1 MDLRKWFSRE
11 PIQDPRMVVA
21 RSDEAERF
29 LQSELVQNFFNE
41 TEWMLVQRWQN
52 TQEDQMEQR
61 ERIYNSIHLLNAF
74 KLYLESAIDDGK
86 MAAFQLDAM
95 LTGQHDQAKEKRD
108 GYL

>member
-1 MDLRKWFSRE
+1 
-11 PIQDPRMVVA
+11 MVVA

-41 TEWMLVQRWQN
+41 TEWLLVQRWQN
-52 TQEDQMEQR
+52 TQEDQTEQR

-95 LTGQHDQAKEKRD
+95 LTGQHDRAKEKRD